1 MKFDARIDGPLI
13 RCTLTSDRDLH
24 GPVFCF
30 SGMAPSISHDGY
42 SRLKSV
48 GGYCEIQLPDIENS
62 QTLEFSIAY
71 ENPDFAP
78 ANRAWLP
85 LGAYLRCDGDTLTLP
100 QLLPVGVEQGAISY
114 SDGTAPE
121 FLICPQPTSYSAS
134 EGLLHISG
142 IRSDMAE
149 LLRVD
154 KLTKRLGFD
163 PFLKDAGIPLTHE
176 LDESLSAEAYRLD
189 IQPDSITLSH
199 KDSAGAFYGGVT
211 LATLIATH
219 NGKVPCGSIED
230 APRFE
235 WRGQH
240 LDCARHFYQV
250 DTILRLLDLMAML
263 KLNRFHWHFA
273 DDEAFRLELDSLP
286 ELSQT
291 HFRGE
296 GNLVPGVFGG
306 GPNSGGSYSRADA
319 DRVIAHAKSLGI
331 EVMPEIEVPA
341 HALAL
346 CKIFPDT
353 RDPDDIGTEQSVQ
366 GYVENVMN
374 PAMPESWRVWTA
386 MVDEISDI
394 FPFEML
400 HLGGDELPH
409 DTWQDSPAAKGLMV
423 AEKLESTQDLQGWT
437 MNKLAQHTVS
447 KGKTP
452 AGWEESALGNP
463 SIGNGAIIFSWT
475 GQGPGLQAARDGHRV
490 VMMPGQKTYFDM
502 AQTGTPNDWG
512 ANWAAI
518 IGLEDTLDW
527 EPVPDEE
534 PELETDIIGVEGAF
548 WSEFTTQDQEMEPM
562 IAPRILGIATL
573 GWQAK
578 NSASTDD
585 LLGLRL
591 VYSKIFQSMGW
602 AQS

>member
-71 ENPDFAP
+71 DNPDFAP

-85 LGAYLRCDGDTLTLP
+85 LGAYLRCDGDTLALP

-199 KDSAGAFYGGVT
+199 KGSAGAFYGGVT

-366 GYVENVMN
+366 GYSENVMN

-409 DTWQDSPAAKGLMV
+409 DTWQGSPAAKGLMV

-447 KGKTP
+447 KGKKP

-534 PELETDIIGVEGAF
+534 PELETNIIGVEGAF

-578 NSASTDD
+578 NGASTDD

-591 VYSKIFQSMGW
+591 VYSKVFQSMGW